1 MQTNLFNE
9 QTGFRLARLELFNW
23 GTFDGQI
30 WTMAPDSRTAV
41 LTGPNGSGKSTVVD
55 ALLTL
60 LVEGNKRKYNMASG
74 TGSSRE
80 RNERTYIRGYY
91 SRSRGDHDI
100 DARANA
106 LRDSSTYSVLLAV
119 FRDDARDR
127 VVTLAQVLWIG
138 SSEKIERRYYL
149 APVELEIERHFPQ
162 RSVSSRD
169 LPDGVE
175 VFKTFR
181 DYIAATRKALG
192 LGARQKALDLFNQT
206 VAVKEIA
213 SLNQFVR
220 DHMLDEGQPEKR
232 VEVLRRQY
240 SELNEAYANI
250 QRAGHQIDILQP
262 LVRRGEDYRR
272 YAAQI
277 AQSET
282 ARTLVPYYVAHCAL
296 DLLDEAL
303 ATARAERETERDK
316 LQRADADL
324 ENLRAEL
331 QRVDFAIQSDS
342 VGQMTR
348 EIEGQLRPLSGQI
361 NALRRAADNYND
373 YARSLD
379 LPAYQDEATFHQN
392 RTRAAQMIAQV
403 REAIDSLEADRLD
416 AQTGQQDII
425 AQARE
430 ISDEIDYLRANPSQI
445 PAHMARIRQQMCAAL
460 NVPVDELPFVG
471 ELLKV
476 REGESAWEGALER
489 LLHGFALELIVPE
502 PLYAAVSA
510 YVEATNLRGRLV
522 YRRVDPAQPP
532 PRRDENASQAGVFAY
547 RKLDIRPETL
557 YQDWLGGRLMRDFA
571 YVCCESLDDFRR
583 AQRAITR
590 QGQVKHGVSRHEKDD
605 RRALNDRRY
614 YVLGWDNRAKL
625 HRLENELDDLQR
637 QLERLQDRI
646 DAINDDLQRQRRDLG
661 ALENLLKGAT
671 FDEIDWRARQTE
683 YDRLQQ
689 RLDELKQQA
698 GKLQQLQAQ
707 RDRLQATIDETGA
720 RRDRYSNAIALLD
733 DRMTG
738 YERQREAAADRLAHA
753 TPEDEANWEQAGQ
766 LVVELDQ
773 EREPLTVETLPT
785 RTTELESAIQ
795 SSISS
800 LRGYQ
805 GRAESAIGNIMR
817 DFLREYPDMAASLTA
832 DIQALP
838 AFEEIYRQIE
848 HDDLPQYQDRF
859 KDLLDRKVANSI
871 RAFAANLEEQ
881 ERLIERS
888 INELN
893 DSLAQVDYGGGSH
906 IRLIARPTRD
916 AEITDFRR
924 DLRACMPNV
933 GDDSPAELQRT
944 YERIKALINR
954 FDDDPNWM
962 RRVIDVRR
970 WRSFAAEQ
978 ISASGQQIDYYSDSS
993 GKSGGQKAKLAYTI
1007 LASAI
1012 AYQYGLQDALTGER
1026 SFRFVVI
1033 DEAFS
1038 KLDDD
1043 NARYA
1048 MQLFDQLG
1056 LQLLVVTPMQQLHV
1070 IENYVQAYHVV
1081 VNNDEGSYS
1090 RMFNLTQAE
1099 YHARRREFQAERYR
1113 V

>member
-30 WTMAPDSRTAV
+30 WTMTPDSQTAV
-41 LTGPNGSGKSTVVD
+41 LTGANGSGKSTVVD

-60 LVEGNKRKYNMASG
+60 LVESRQRKYNMASG
-74 TGSSRE
+74 AGSMRE

-91 SRSRGDHDI
+91 SRSRGDNGI

-106 LRDSSTYSVLLAV
+106 LRETSTYSALLAV
-119 FRDDARDR
+119 FRDDAKDR

-138 SSEKIERRYYL
+138 SSEKLEHRYHV
-149 APVELEIERHFPQ
+149 APLELEIERHFPQ
-162 RSVSSRD
+162 RTVSSRD

-175 VFKTFR
+175 SFKTFKE
-181 DYIAATRKALG
+181 YIAAARKALG

-240 SELNEAYANI
+240 SELNEAHAAI
-250 QRAGHQIDILQP
+250 QRAGRQIDILKP
-262 LVRRGEDYRR
+262 LIRRGEDYRR
-272 YAAQI
+272 YGVQI
-277 AQSET
+277 AQSEA
-282 ARTLVPYYVAHCAL
+282 ARALVPFYVDSRAL
-296 DLLDEAL
+296 DLLDAAL
-303 ATARAERETERDK
+303 TSAQAEREAEQAT

-324 ENLRAEL
+324 ENLRGEL
-331 QRVDFAIQSDS
+331 QNIDFAIQSDS

-361 NALRRAADNYND
+361 NALRRAADNYDDN
-373 YARSLD
+373 ARSLD
-379 LPAYQDEATFHQN
+379 LPAYQDEATFHNN
-392 RTRAAQMIAQV
+392 RTRAAQMIDETRA
-403 REAIDSLEADRLD
+403 AIDRLEADRLD
-416 AQTGQQDII
+416 AQTGQKDII
-425 AQARE
+425 EQAQE
-430 ISDEIDYLRANPSQI
+430 VSDEIDYLRANPSQI
-445 PAHMARIRQQMCAAL
+445 PQRVASIRQQMCAAL
-460 NVPVDELPFVG
+460 DVPADELPFVG

-489 LLHGFALELIVPE
+489 LLHSFAQELIVPE
-502 PLYAAVSA
+502 SLYAAVSD

-522 YRRVDPAQPP
+522 YRRVDTAQPP
-532 PRRDENASQAGVFAY
+532 PRRDQDARQAGLFAY
-547 RKLDIRPETL
+547 RKLDIRPETP
-557 YQDWLGGRLMRDFA
+557 YHDWLAGRLMRDFA

-583 AQRAITR
+583 AQRAITQ

-605 RRALNDRRY
+605 RRALNDRRH

-625 HRLENELDDLQR
+625 RQLETELDDLQR
-637 QLERLQDRI
+637 QLQRLQQQVQTI
-646 DAINDDLQRQRRDLG
+646 SAALERQRRDVST
-661 ALENLLKGAT
+661 LENLLRVAT

-683 YDRLQQ
+683 YDRLEQ
-689 RLDELKQQA
+689 RLGELRQQA
-698 GKLQQLQAQ
+698 GRLQQLEAQ
-707 RDRLQATIDETGA
+707 RARLQASIGETSA
-720 RRDRYSNAIALLD
+720 HRDRTNNAIALLD
-733 DRMTG
+733 NRIAG
-738 YERQREAAADRLAHA
+738 YQRQRQTAADRLVRA
-753 TPEDEANWEQAGQ
+753 TTEDEAAWEQVGHI
-766 LVVELDQ
+766 VVELDR
-773 EREPLTVETLPT
+773 ERDALTVETLPT
-785 RTTELESAIQ
+785 RASELEVAIQ
-795 SSISS
+795 SSIASY
-800 LRGYQ
+800 RGYQ
-805 GRAESAIGNIMR
+805 SRAESAIVNVMG
-817 DFLREYPDMAASLTA
+817 DFLREYPDLGASLTD
-832 DIQALP
+832 DIQALA
-838 AFEEIYRQIE
+838 AFEDIYHRLE

-859 KDLLDRKVANSI
+859 KDLLDRKVSNSI
-871 RAFAANLEEQ
+871 RTFAANLEEQ
-881 ERLIERS
+881 ERAIERS

-906 IRLIARPTRD
+906 IRLIAEPTRD
-916 AEITDFRR
+916 AEINDFRR

-933 GDDSPAELQRT
+933 GDDSPAELQRS
-944 YERIKALINR
+944 YERIKALITR

-970 WRSFAAEQ
+970 WRTFAAEQ

-1012 AYQYGLQDALTGER
+1012 AHQYGLQDALSGER

-1070 IENYVQAYHVV
+1070 IENHVRAYHVV

-1090 RMFNLTQAE
+1090 RLFNLTQAE
-1099 YHARRREFQAERYR
+1099 YRERRREFQADRYR
-1113 V
+1113 A